1 MLQTSYSV
9 DTRAMRLHC
18 IRIRNGTVLL
28 RRRSD
33 VREIG
38 GKFVWNSSN
47 FVLWFG
53 KHIPQSRS
61 GFFHRYAPKNRKALH
76 RLPLREEHDHHI
88 GVKTLISSVWLRM
101 LQLSLC
107 VLKIN
112 SWKNILSKIVQNVSI
127 NTYIRVIYNTECMI
141 FEIWDFVRFVLCD
154 LCQKKICQVSNFF
167 AHKISEEHAE
177 LLLLWKN
184 TLCQKSSKMS
194 KIHNFYVILYHIM
207 NVFWILVFCKI
218 CAWRSLSEKIYQ
230 VSNFFAHTISEEHAE
245 LLLLWKN
252 TLCQNRPKMSINS
265 RFYVIYTI

>member
-18 IRIRNGTVLL
+18 IRVRDGTVLL

-38 GKFVWNSSN
+38 GKSVWNSSN
-47 FVLWFG
+47 FVLWFDQ
-53 KHIPQSRS
+53 HIPQSRS

-112 SWKNILSKIVQNVSI
+112 SWKN
-127 NTYIRVIYNTECMI
+127 
-141 FEIWDFVRFVLCD
+141 RFVGNCSKCGNKHTQSSD
-154 LCQKKICQVSNFF
+154 LQHGMYDFRK
-167 AHKISEEHAE
+167 
-177 LLLLWKN
+177 LG
-184 TLCQKSSKMS
+184 
-194 KIHNFYVILYHIM
+194 
-207 NVFWILVFCKI
+207 FCKI
-218 CAWRSLSEKIYQ
+218 CALRSLPEK
-230 VSNFFAHTISEEHAE
+230 NISS
-245 LLLLWKN
+245 LKF
-252 TLCQNRPKMSINS
+252 LCTYNL
-265 RFYVIYTI
+265 